1 MISGKV
7 VAITGASSGIG
18 EAAAV
23 LLAQRGAKIVLGAS
37 GSAKLQAVTERIVA
51 GGGDADHVTI
61 DVAKRG
67 DLETFVSR
75 ACARF
80 GRLDVLISNAGA
92 MPVGPLDDLSV
103 DDWERMVDVNI
114 KGVLYGIAAA
124 LPVFREQG
132 FGHFVNVAS
141 TAARKVVPN
150 QSVYAGTKAAVAA
163 ISDGL
168 RQEVSKQ
175 LRVTVIFPGFTSTSF
190 ADQVKNSEI
199 KSQLEQSAKTFA
211 MPAEAVAGA
220 MVYAIDQP
228 EDVNVAEI
236 VLRSTAQS

>member
-23 LLAQRGAKIVLGAS
+23 LLAQRGAKVVLGAS
-37 GSAKLQAVTERIVA
+37 GDEKLKAVAERIIA
-51 GGGDADHVTI
+51 GGGDADHLTI
-61 DVAKRG
+61 DVANKA
-67 DLETFVSR
+67 DLEKFVAR
-75 ACARF
+75 ARERF

-103 DDWERMVDVNI
+103 DDWERMVDVNV

-124 LPVFREQG
+124 LPVFRQQG

-175 LRVTVIFPGFTSTSF
+175 LRVTVIFPGFTSTNF
-190 ADQVKNSEI
+190 AAQVKNADINLS
-199 KSQLEQSAKTFA
+199 
-211 MPAEAVAGA
+211 
-220 MVYAIDQP
+220 
-228 EDVNVAEI
+228 
-236 VLRSTAQS
+236 